1 MEANQET
8 MAANIEYVPNVPAFL
23 LACVTRSRTRRM
35 TFNIPKH
42 TNFEGTGKG
51 RIHNPLLKMGR
62 SSVASKIDPLYL
74 ALLHQRHR
82 DFERCAAACTRML
95 EANPADEAA
104 WSLKTRALTAQVMVD
119 DIEGDVDEG
128 IVDLVLDDN
137 ALRAVSEWSCLCD

>member
-1 MEANQET
+1 M
-8 MAANIEYVPNVPAFL
+8 PA
-23 LACVTRSRTRRM
+23 TR
-35 TFNIPKH
+35 F
-42 TNFEGTGKG
+42 
-51 RIHNPLLKMGR
+51 KMGR

-137 ALRAVSEWSCLCD
+137 ALRAVSDSTCLCESIAIALLIYST

>member
-1 MEANQET
+1 M
-8 MAANIEYVPNVPAFL
+8 
-23 LACVTRSRTRRM
+23 
-35 TFNIPKH
+35 
-42 TNFEGTGKG
+42 
-51 RIHNPLLKMGR
+51 
-62 SSVASKIDPLYL
+62 ASKIDPLYA

-82 DFERCAAACTRML
+82 DFERCAAVCTRML

-137 ALRAVSEWSCLCD
+137 ALRAVSDSMQLSL